1 MDFLL
6 GDALQQSK
14 ECRYVSR
21 AHDFRDG
28 RDVANPVSDK
38 NELYRTFGE
47 QKSRYPS

>member
-6 GDALQQSK
+6 EDTLQQSK

-28 RDVANPVSDK
+28 QDVANPASGR